1 MFRRNGSWD
10 LLSGFEKLI
19 KERSQF
25 VIVFR
30 KEFDCLFLGLDD
42 SLLFANL
49 VFQGGDQ
56 LIPAG
61 ESFCIL
67 WHETFYP
74 AFYKEYTRIPG
85 KRRIL
90 RKRGTGI
97 LTVDNFPAKTQ
108 GNRNWRV
115 LGKKSIVFCRIML
128 WKLSRKNYGHRDD
141 QHIFRVR
148 YPLSTK

>member
-1 MFRRNGSWD
+1 MES

-19 KERSQF
+19 KECGQF
-25 VIVFR
+25 VNVFR
-30 KEFDCLFLGLDD
+30 KEFDCLFLGPDD
-42 SLLFANL
+42 FLLFADL

-74 AFYKEYTRIPG
+74 AFYKEYTRIPR

-97 LTVDNFPAKTQ
+97 LTVDNFPVKIQ
-108 GNRNWRV
+108 GSRKWRV
-115 LGKKSIVFCRIML
+115 FGKKSIVFFRIM
-128 WKLSRKNYGHRDD
+128 WKLFRKKYGHRDD
-141 QHIFRVR
+141 QHVFCVR